1 MPTAMNPDYPKA
13 RGCFIDNVS
22 KPGKFIIVDY
32 PTWHVNNGDY
42 VSDANPAIPDGKDW
56 QKEFD
61 TRDAA
66 VTFADDEH
74 YVICQL
80 PCSLDPKRNANKTEE
95 VDEEEVECSLSE
107 SLEKSLKKVL
117 RIAFLRSNYISR

>member
-1 MPTAMNPDYPKA
+1 MPTAMNPDYPNA

-32 PTWHVNNGDY
+32 PTWHVNNGDC
-42 VSDANPAIPDGKDW
+42 VSNANPAIPDVKDR

-61 TRDAA
+61 TRAAA
-66 VTFADDEH
+66 VAFAANEH

-80 PCSLDPKRNANKTEE
+80 PCALDPKRNANKTEE
-95 VDEEEVECSLSE
+95 DNEVEAE
-107 SLEKSLKKVL
+107 
-117 RIAFLRSNYISR
+117 

>member
-1 MPTAMNPDYPKA
+1 MPTAMNPNYPKA

-22 KPGKFIIVDY
+22 KPGKFIVVDY

-42 VSDANPAIPDGKDW
+42 AQNDNFPIPDGKDW

-66 VTFADDEH
+66 VAFAADEH
-74 YVICQL
+74 YVVCQL
-80 PCSLDPKRNANKTEE
+80 PSSLDLKRNMKKIEE
-95 VDEEEVECSLSE
+95 DDEEEAE
-107 SLEKSLKKVL
+107 
-117 RIAFLRSNYISR
+117 

>member
-42 VSDANPAIPDGKDW
+42 VPNANPAIPDGKDW

-66 VTFADDEH
+66 VAFAADEH
-74 YVICQL
+74 YVVCQL
-80 PCSLDPKRNANKTEE
+80 PRSLDPKRNVKKTEE
-95 VDEEEVECSLSE
+95 ADEEEAE
-107 SLEKSLKKVL
+107 
-117 RIAFLRSNYISR
+117 

>member
-42 VSDANPAIPDGKDW
+42 VPNANPAIPDGKDW

-66 VTFADDEH
+66 VAFAADEH

-80 PCSLDPKRNANKTEE
+80 PYSLDPKRDANKTEE
-95 VDEEEVECSLSE
+95 VDEEEVE
-107 SLEKSLKKVL
+107 
-117 RIAFLRSNYISR
+117 

>member
-1 MPTAMNPDYPKA
+1 MKVLKFGGTSVGSIESILSLKRIVEGQP
-13 RGCFIDNVS
+13 DNVIVVVSALGGITDKLIATS
-22 KPGKFIIVDY
+22 KMAVA
-32 PTWHVNNGDY
+32 GD
-42 VSDANPAIPDGKDW
+42 KDW

-66 VTFADDEH
+66 VAFAADEH

-95 VDEEEVECSLSE
+95 VDEEEVE
-107 SLEKSLKKVL
+107 
-117 RIAFLRSNYISR
+117 

>member
-1 MPTAMNPDYPKA
+1 MSSTSAQTKLISAYLIL
-13 RGCFIDNVS
+13 FISFSLYANAEL
-22 KPGKFIIVDY
+22 
-32 PTWHVNNGDY
+32 N
-42 VSDANPAIPDGKDW
+42 ANPAIPDGKDW

-66 VTFADDEH
+66 VVFAADEN

-95 VDEEEVECSLSE
+95 VNEEEVE
-107 SLEKSLKKVL
+107 
-117 RIAFLRSNYISR
+117 